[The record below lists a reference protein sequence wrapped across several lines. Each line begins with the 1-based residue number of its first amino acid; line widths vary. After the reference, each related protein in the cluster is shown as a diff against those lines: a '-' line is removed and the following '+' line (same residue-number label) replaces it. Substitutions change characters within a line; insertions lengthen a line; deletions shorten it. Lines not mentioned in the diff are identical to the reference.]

1 MGHDIDNIP
10 TFDPE
15 LMGSFQL
22 TSFQCGQL
30 SVDICVQADQDG
42 HTLEKFD
49 LSDFLNLF
57 KLGIINFN
65 TFYANSNIS
74 F

>member
-42 HTLEKFD
+42 PYIGEVLIY
-49 LSDFLNLF
+49 L
-57 KLGIINFN
+57 
-65 TFYANSNIS
+65 IS
-74 F
+74 